1 MCPLTLKVPPRP
13 SRLLNLQKSPTAQK
27 AMYATGCHIKRTSHL
42 TTIHRAATN
51 ATNSPFLGLPAEIR
65 ERVYTYVLGGQIL
78 HVGSGP
84 IHHPYSVT
92 MCSNAENYDA
102 GPDGHISRFE
112 IEYPRH
118 VKTIRESFGHIE
130 SHSRCYNLPCEQTHY
145 SLDLLFVC
153 RQIYREVACAL
164 LAR

>member
-1 MCPLTLKVPPRP
+1 MYETELLCNKASYLTIAH
-13 SRLLNLQKSPTAQK
+13 S
-27 AMYATGCHIKRTSHL
+27 
-42 TTIHRAATN
+42 AASN
-51 ATNSPFLGLPAEIR
+51 ATNSPFLRLPAELR

-84 IHHPYSVT
+84 IRHPYSVT

-112 IEYPRH
+112 TRYPGR
-118 VKTIRESFGHIE
+118 VASIREHFGHIE
-130 SHSRCYNLPCEQTHY
+130 SHARCYNLPCEQTHY

-153 RQIYREVACAL
+153 RQIYHEGARAL
-164 LAR
+164 LDPWDQSLTQSIPLIQPATQQLS